1 MKPAVLLGVGLL
13 AGVVGWGLF
22 GGGSTGEV
30 APAASPAT
38 QAPPQAARALAAGPG
53 LVPSLASAPAAPV
66 LGRGSLIDT
75 ELDGDWAWPGQGG
88 LRPGAGLRRRFDHL
102 LSRQGE
108 LPLAAL
114 QAELTKLA
122 RAELPPALADE
133 VLALWTR
140 YLALQQHPWRTHVH
154 PRRPETW
161 RPALAERQQVRRQ
174 HLGPAWGQAFYA
186 DEERELIATIVALE
200 SGQPAPASPEP
211 TPPLHPQAAERE
223 AAVQAEWQAWERR
236 MAEARTELARLR
248 AAPELTE
255 PQRQAA
261 ANRLMAERFQGT
273 EAVRARALLG
283 LPAL

>member
-1 MKPAVLLGVGLL
+1 MKPVVLLGGGLL
-13 AGVVGWGLF
+13 AVALGWAVF
-22 GGGSTGEV
+22 GGPPRGEP
-30 APAASPAT
+30 APAGGPTAVTPPPA
-38 QAPPQAARALAAGPG
+38 APARAAAPG
-53 LVPSLASAPAAPV
+53 LAPSAASAAFAPV
-66 LGRGSLIDT
+66 LGRGSLAGT

-88 LRPGAGLRRRFDHL
+88 LRPSAGLRRRFDHL

-114 QAELTKLA
+114 QAELARLA
-122 RAELPPALADE
+122 RAELPPHAADE
-133 VLALWTR
+133 VLALWGR

-174 HLGPAWGQAFYA
+174 HLGPAWAAAFYA
-186 DEERELIATIVALE
+186 DEERELSATIVALE
-200 SGQPAPASPEP
+200 SGQAAPAAPEP

-236 MAEARTELARLR
+236 LAQARVELLRLQ
-248 AAPELTE
+248 AAPELSAT
-255 PQRQAA
+255 QRHAA
-261 ANRLMAERFQGT
+261 AERLVAERFQGS

-283 LPAL
+283 LPPD

>member
-1 MKPAVLLGVGLL
+1 M
-13 AGVVGWGLF
+13 
-22 GGGSTGEV
+22 
-30 APAASPAT
+30 
-38 QAPPQAARALAAGPG
+38 
-53 LVPSLASAPAAPV
+53 
-66 LGRGSLIDT
+66 
-75 ELDGDWAWPGQGG
+75 DGDWAWPGQGG

-114 QAELTKLA
+114 QAELARLA
-122 RAELPPALADE
+122 RAELPPPVADE

-174 HLGPAWGQAFYA
+174 HLGPAWAAAFYA
-186 DEERELIATIVALE
+186 DEERELSATIVALE
-200 SGQPAPASPEP
+200 SGQPAPATPEP
-211 TPPLHPQAAERE
+211 TPPLHPQATERE
-223 AAVQAEWQAWERR
+223 AAVQADWQAWERR
-236 MAEARTELARLR
+236 LAEARTELARVQ
-248 AAPELTE
+248 AAPELSA

-261 ANRLMAERFQGT
+261 AERLIAERFQGT

-283 LPAL
+283 LPPR